1 LNKNIK
7 RLLLLFA
14 LGLAYG
20 FMYTLPYMSRTF
32 YDQMIAAMG
41 VTNAQLGSLLSI
53 YALACTLSY
62 LPGGWI
68 ADKFKP
74 KTVLIFSVF
83 GNAALCFLL
92 MMTYKNFLM
101 VKFVW
106 FGVALTG
113 GFAFWPALLKGIRS
127 LGTDEEQG
135 KIFGIFEGM
144 NGLASLLIN
153 FIMIYVLSLFAD
165 DLLLGFKG
173 AVATM
178 GILCIIAGILIIILF
193 DEKLTYGTGEEED
206 APKLNAKGFIQ
217 VLKLPAVWIVAI
229 MMFAQV
235 TFIAGMSYLTPYSTN
250 VLGLSLAIAGSI
262 ATLRNY
268 ATRFIGGPIGGY
280 VSDTML
286 KSASKG
292 QVLSLSLCAISMAL
306 LLLIPAGSTALIV
319 GVMFFV
325 AISLYMAKG
334 PLYAVVSE
342 LNVPTAVTG
351 TALAIITIIGY
362 LPDMFV
368 YTMFGNWLDTYG
380 DAGYNRIFIFTIAVT
395 AVSVVVA
402 LVSANLAAKYRKEEI
417 GLDRK

>member
-1 LNKNIK
+1 MNKNIK

>member
-1 LNKNIK
+1 MNKNIK

-165 DLLLGFKG
+165 NLLLGFKG

-178 GILCIIAGILIIILF
+178 GILCIVAGILIILLF
-193 DEKLTYGTGEEED
+193 DEKLTYGTSEEE
-206 APKLNAKGFIQ
+206 APKMDAKGFIE

-306 LLLIPAGSTALIV
+306 LLVIPAGSTVLIV

-351 TALAIITIIGY
+351 TAIAIITIIGY

-380 DAGYNRIFIFTIAVT
+380 DAGYNRIFIFTIAITV
-395 AVSVVVA
+395 VSVVVA
-402 LVSANLAAKYRKEEI
+402 LISAKLATKYRKEEI
-417 GLDRK
+417 AVGKK